1 MTRANIFKTNKVRL
15 TINRTSSNTFRPNY
29 ILFFAEKN
37 EVFQYNLVD
46 APPSTPT
53 QSHTHRVGSATSKRA
68 PNVSKL
74 GVLHIE
80 PMAVESETAKEHLPE
95 RNQTDYSKN
104 KWAQRILEKM
114 NVSHK
119 LCVMPRYIYLILER
133 VKSYG
138 SS

>member
-1 MTRANIFKTNKVRL
+1 MKNLSRFSKAQITTEYRENQLEQVRL

-46 APPSTPT
+46 PPPSTPT
-53 QSHTHRVGSATSKRA
+53 QSHTHRVVSANRRA

-104 KWAQRILEKM
+104 KWAHRILEKM
-114 NVSHK
+114 NVSHN
-119 LCVMPRYIYLILER
+119 L
-133 VKSYG
+133 
-138 SS
+138 

>member
-1 MTRANIFKTNKVRL
+1 M
-15 TINRTSSNTFRPNY
+15 
-29 ILFFAEKN
+29 FFAEKN

-53 QSHTHRVGSATSKRA
+53 QSHTHRVGSASKRA

-119 LCVMPRYIYLILER
+119 LRIMVHFT
-133 VKSYG
+133 
-138 SS
+138 

>member
-1 MTRANIFKTNKVRL
+1 MIRAPNLGVHFTRANIFKTKKVRL

-53 QSHTHRVGSATSKRA
+53 QSHTHRVGSASKRA

-119 LCVMPRYIYLILER
+119 L
-133 VKSYG
+133 
-138 SS
+138 